1 MTDVSYQVVEEP
13 SAVLDGLQYIVLDS
27 DHLKL
32 NKFAGEHDGNYVSVS
47 SSIARIAAEA
57 PRLVQ
62 NRGRGQFTI
71 TLDAACHGFSQLTLS
86 HSKHGRRRE
95 I

>member
-1 MTDVSYQVVEEP
+1 MTDFSHQVVEES
-13 SAVLDGLQYIVLDS
+13 SAVLEGLQYVVLES

-32 NKFAGEHDGNYVSVS
+32 NKFAGEREGNYVSVS

-62 NRGRGQFTI
+62 NRCGGQFAI
-71 TLDAACHGFSQLTLS
+71 RFDIKLL
-86 HSKHGRRRE
+86 R
-95 I
+95 